1 MHIRSGMLSGLTI
14 MGVALLLGACGGGK
28 SSTGSRPVLNAALPA
43 VEADVDSGAKPNPDG
58 FAFPNFG
65 AAATSVEFGGSDMS
79 EMFSANSEIC
89 VSQRDIPKGLC
100 ELSAE
105 ARAWARM
112 VNQARV
118 SGHCEGLA
126 VLASSRFI
134 NKEEPKTITLTQEE
148 DLTHAIM
155 RAFATQFLDET
166 QEATKTWAKKRPS
179 EIVAALVDSLK
190 QGATSFTLGV
200 YTDSGGHAVTH
211 AIEQPAIAE
220 AAISESVRA
229 GRRSIGAVTPGG

>member
-1 MHIRSGMLSGLTI
+1 
-14 MGVALLLGACGGGK
+14 MGVALMLAACGGGNA
-28 SSTGSRPVLNAALPA
+28 SQESPRPVLNAAMPA
-43 VEADVDSGAKPNPDG
+43 SSVKSGAKPNPDG

-65 AAATSVEFGGSDMS
+65 AAATSVEFGASDM
-79 EMFSANSEIC
+79 ETMFSASAEIC
-89 VSQRDIPKGLC
+89 VKEEGSC

-134 NKEEPKTITLTQEE
+134 SKEEPKTITLTQQE

-179 EIVAALVDSLK
+179 EIVAALVDSL
-190 QGATSFTLGV
+190 
-200 YTDSGGHAVTH
+200 
-211 AIEQPAIAE
+211 
-220 AAISESVRA
+220 
-229 GRRSIGAVTPGG
+229 